1 MATLIRNKIKFE
13 PIKKYGSIFKQLN
26 DIKEYLKGDCGAID
40 FTKIVPIPE
49 GMDLNTIE
57 GDNWLLDNWGVRT
70 APTHCYWIN
79 DDELFF
85 DTELYP
91 AVKIAMQIAKDN
103 PTVPFIYK
111 YASEDAGKVAGESVS
126 INDELIVFPKK
137 SMTKDAF
144 DISIELFPSQA
155 NLYVFNPTLGN
166 YVYDTSDITYMV
178 ETYGRY
184 SDCDGVEVEPVTVAS
199 RPNNDDLPF

>member
-1 MATLIRNKIKFE
+1 MSTLIRNKIKFE
-13 PIKKYGSIFKQLN
+13 PIKEHGSVFSQLN
-26 DIKEYLKGDCGAID
+26 DIKEYLKGDNGAID
-40 FTKIVPIPE
+40 FTKIAPMPK
-49 GMDLNTIE
+49 GMDPNTIE
-57 GDNWLLDNWGVRT
+57 GDNWLLDHWGVRT
-70 APTHCYWIN
+70 NSIHGFWIN
-79 DDELFF
+79 EDELFF

-103 PTVPFIYK
+103 PTIPFTYK

-126 INDELIVFPKK
+126 IGEELIVFPKK
-137 SMTKDAF
+137 RMSKEAF
-144 DISIELFPSQA
+144 DIAIELFPSQA

-178 ETYGRY
+178 ETYGKY

-199 RPNNDDLPF
+199 RSNTDDLPF